1 MNIDDI
7 PEYQEMRKG
16 LMALRLVVEP
26 SVADD
31 LLSLCEKAIL
41 TVHKEGYQRGGNV
54 TVSDSG
60 RMVELETSRNAM
72 RSLALGN
79 ADDAK
84 HWKNRADDFE
94 GVLKDIIKG
103 NPRCQ
108 SSGQILAWVWGLAL
122 AAIAPEEKS
131 S

>member
-7 PEYQEMRKG
+7 PEYIEMRKG
-16 LMALRLVVEP
+16 LMALRLEVD
-26 SVADD
+26 SSIADD
-31 LLSLCEKAIL
+31 LLARCEKAIL
-41 TVHKEGYQRGGNV
+41 TVRSEAYQRGRLDAIE
-54 TVSDSG
+54 DSG
-60 RMVELETSRNAM
+60 KLVELEASRNAM

-94 GVLKDIIKG
+94 GVFKDILKG

-108 SSGQILAWVWGLAL
+108 SSGQILAWVRGLVL
-122 AAIAPEEKS
+122 AAIAPEVKS